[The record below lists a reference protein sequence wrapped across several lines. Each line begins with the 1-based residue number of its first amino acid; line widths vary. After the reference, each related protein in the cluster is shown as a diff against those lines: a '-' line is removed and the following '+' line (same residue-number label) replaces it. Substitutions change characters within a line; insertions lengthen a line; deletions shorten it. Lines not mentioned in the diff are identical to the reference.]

1 MATSA
6 KRPARGRWRPLEAR
20 AEEALR
26 PGASIEAPELIQ
38 LIHEVN
44 PSGHELKAEAER
56 WRYQLKSRLQSLLI
70 ARFKEQLEVA
80 PLPASP
86 DRPSP
91 RSPQDYDS
99 AEFGPSV
106 DPRGLSQSRSRRDR
120 AVRSGIGA
128 RAFRARP
135 RAGGGS
141 HATGPRSAGFVGGA
155 TGNVCGGGRARSAT
169 LFRRAC

>member
-56 WRYQLKSRLQSLLI
+56 WRYQLKSRLQSLLMTKYVPGCF
-70 ARFKEQLEVA
+70 AGLWRPRH
-80 PLPASP
+80 PLGPLDCTP
-86 DRPSP
+86 D
-91 RSPQDYDS
+91 DS
-99 AEFGPSV
+99 
-106 DPRGLSQSRSRRDR
+106 
-120 AVRSGIGA
+120 
-128 RAFRARP
+128 FRA
-135 RAGGGS
+135 
-141 HATGPRSAGFVGGA
+141 
-155 TGNVCGGGRARSAT
+155 
-169 LFRRAC
+169 